1 MVKVMKYQLQYLQ
14 GGGDFYEMQNVLW
27 MLQRQTREI
36 LNRTIQECCKW
47 EWKKEKDYPDIS
59 GRKALKI
66 ETGYERLDGYIYHVL
81 KPQYPD
87 IYSGNVNAPIQKAW
101 KKYESIKKE
110 IWKGTASIPSYKKD
124 QPLILCNKALKIAPS
139 ETGWDAKISL
149 FSNEYKKTK
158 NRDSSLLFQIKAKD
172 KSQKHILE
180 QLCSETYK
188 IGESQIVYEKK
199 KWMLYLAYEFE
210 AKESICDPDKILGVD
225 LGAVNAIYASVYN
238 DKNRLCI
245 PGDEA
250 LETIRR
256 IKAVQKSKQKQARY
270 CGEGRIGHGTATRVA
285 PAYNAGN
292 RIANMQD
299 TLNHRW
305 SKKLVE
311 YAVKNQ
317 CGTIQMEDLSG
328 IKEDMGY
335 PKRLQHWTYYDLQQK
350 IESKAA
356 EQGIQFVKVKPD
368 CTSQRC
374 SRCGCINAKN
384 RPTQSKFLCVDCGY
398 KENADYNASQN
409 LAISKI
415 DEIIE
420 KQVNGAKKKKTKKE

>member
-36 LNRTIQECCKW
+36 LNRTIQQCCKW

-59 GRKALKI
+59 GREALKI
-66 ETGYERLDGYIYHVL
+66 ETGYRRLDGYIYHVL

-87 IYSGNVNAPIQKAW
+87 IYSGNVNATIQKAC

-110 IWKGTASIPSYKKD
+110 VWKGTASIPSYKKD

-180 QLCSETYK
+180 QICSETYK

-199 KWMLYLAYEFE
+199 KWMLYLAYKFE

-225 LGAVNAIYASVYN
+225 LGAVNAIYASVHN

-270 CGEGRIGHGTATRVA
+270 CGEGRIGHGTAMRVA

-328 IKEDMGY
+328 IKEDMEY

-356 EQGIQFVKVKPD
+356 EQGIQVRKVKPAY
-368 CTSQRC
+368 TSQRC

-384 RPTQSKFLCVDCGY
+384 RPTQSKFLCVECGY

-415 DEIIE
+415 DKIVE

>member
-1 MVKVMKYQLQYLQ
+1 MKYQLQYLQ

-59 GRKALKI
+59 GREALKI
-66 ETGYERLDGYIYHVL
+66 ETGYGRLDGYIYHVL

-87 IYSGNVNAPIQKAW
+87 IYSSNVNATIQKAW

-124 QPLILCNKALKIAPS
+124 QPLILCNEALEIAPS
-139 ETGWDAKISL
+139 EIGWNAKIKL
-149 FSNEYKKTK
+149 FSNKYKRTK
-158 NRDSSLLFQIKAKD
+158 KRDSSLQFQIKAKD

-180 QLCSETYK
+180 QICSEVYT
-188 IGESQIVYEKK
+188 ISESQIVYEKK
-199 KWMLYLAYEFE
+199 KWMFYLAYKFE

-270 CGEGRIGHGTATRVA
+270 CGEGRIGHGTAMRVA

-368 CTSQRC
+368 YTSQRC

-384 RPTQSKFLCVDCGY
+384 RSTQSKYLCVDCGS

>member
-59 GRKALKI
+59 QGEALKI
-66 ETGYERLDGYIYHVL
+66 ETGYGSLGGYIYHVL

-87 IYSGNVNAPIQKAW
+87 IYSGNVNATIRKAC
-101 KKYESIKKE
+101 KKYKSIKKE
-110 IWKGTASIPSYKKD
+110 VLKGTASIPSYKKD
-124 QPLILCNKALKIAPS
+124 QPLILCNETLEITPS
-139 ETGWDAKISL
+139 ETGWDAKITL
-149 FSNEYKKTK
+149 FSNKYKRTK

-180 QLCSETYK
+180 QICSEVYT
-188 IGESQIVYEKK
+188 ISESQIVYEKK
-199 KWMLYLAYEFE
+199 KWMFYLAYEFE

-356 EQGIQFVKVKPD
+356 EQGLQFVKVKPD
-368 CTSQRC
+368 YTSQRC
-374 SRCGCINAKN
+374 SRCGCINVKN